1 MDDRAWMRLA
11 VLAGVLAAAAWMEM
25 PPWQRQLV
33 ARMARR
39 RVYRLLHRLAR
50 ASGRRA
56 MGDELSGR
64 TREADA
70 GYAFTERISRARD
83 AL

>member
-1 MDDRAWMRLA
+1 MDGRAWQRVI
-11 VLAGVLAAAAWMEM
+11 VLAAVLAAAAWMEM

-33 ARMARR
+33 LRAARR
-39 RVYRLLHRLAR
+39 RLYRALHRAAR

-70 GYAFTERISRARD
+70 GYAFTERLSRARD